1 MPWGWDSRCL
11 PKELVGLM
19 EGGGLPTVEQLLAE
33 DKEEE
38 QGSQPPTSGKAGPS

>member
-1 MPWGWDSRCL
+1 M

-33 DKEEE
+33 DKEQE
-38 QGSQPPTSGKAGPS
+38 QGEQPPMASKAGLS